1 MNNGHKPPLK
11 EHVITEVVCEEA
23 LILIPPTKGGD
34 PTIFG
39 QVALRL
45 ASSFTVYAYTK
56 TDATGQEWFVGY
68 KIAEEVRWQSGRGRH

>member
-1 MNNGHKPPLK
+1 MNNGHKPPVK

-23 LILIPPTKGGD
+23 MILITPTKGGD

-45 ASSFTVYAYTK
+45 AGTFTVYAYTK
-56 TDATGQEWFVGY
+56 TDARGQECFVGY
-68 KIAEEVRWQSGRGRH
+68 KIA